1 MHERKALQQKTLAQ
15 QLDDHLSER
24 RLLRSGR
31 RLMRAA
37 CRTKYSGTLRKGAAN
52 ERRLGGA
59 QPRRHGSTNVRCEK
73 AASAHDMYDR
83 RVSG

>member
-37 CRTKYSGTLRKGAAN
+37 CRTKYSGTLRKGTAD
-52 ERRLGGA
+52 ERREGGA
-59 QPRRHGSTNVRCEK
+59 QPRQAWKHQHEVRE
-73 AASAHDMYDR
+73 
-83 RVSG
+83 SGQRA

>member
-37 CRTKYSGTLRKGAAN
+37 CRTKYSGTLRKGTAD
-52 ERRLGGA
+52 GA
-59 QPRRHGSTNVRCEK
+59 RAGRSPARHGSTNMQCEK
-73 AASAHDMYDR
+73 AASAHDMYNR
-83 RVSG
+83 